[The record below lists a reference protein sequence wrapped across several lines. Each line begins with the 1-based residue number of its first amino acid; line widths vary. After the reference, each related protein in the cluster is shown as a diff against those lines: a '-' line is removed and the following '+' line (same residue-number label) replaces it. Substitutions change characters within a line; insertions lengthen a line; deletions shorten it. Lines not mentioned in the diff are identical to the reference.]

1 MTDWDAVGQSTAQD
15 GPMKRGAWFR
25 PKRHMRL
32 FTVLMGVSVL
42 LGATAPKDDAARR
55 LRATE
60 RAQAAQLAKQSRSA
74 HAAAAAALRE
84 QALAA
89 ERVATAAR
97 LRDIEAR
104 VQAAADQV
112 ADAQA
117 AQRVAEDEVA
127 QRTQDITAML
137 PLALRLSQY
146 PSETLLAS
154 QQPADKTVEG
164 VLATQGVSAELGRQ
178 VAALHEQQAQ
188 ARKLADDLARRQ
200 AALAEERRRQADTAA
215 ALDAQIKLAAQ
226 AQSEAADDASE
237 AAQAASALAAKAD
250 DLRSAIAAMDE
261 AERQAAQKAADDAAL
276 AQSQQRQAAADSARA
291 RQAALSRPA
300 GPGLPVSA
308 PKVTLVAGRIV
319 KLWGTPS
326 EDGPATGITY
336 SVAPAA
342 YVASPCAGRVAFAA
356 PFRSYGKL
364 MIIECGGGYDFV
376 MAGMARLDAPVGRK
390 LRPGEPV
397 GRMPDYDPA
406 HTPEKPALY
415 VELRRN
421 GQAINPLPYLNGK
434 A

>member
-1 MTDWDAVGQSTAQD
+1 MTDSAAARHGAAQEWPRLPRF
-15 GPMKRGAWFR
+15 GPSG
-25 PKRHMRL
+25 PRL
-32 FTVLMGVSVL
+32 VL
-42 LGATAPKDDAARR
+42 LFACLGLIVGGAAPKDEAARN

-60 RAQAAQLAKQSRSA
+60 RAHAALMAQQGKSA
-74 HAAAAAALRE
+74 RAAAAAAARE
-84 QALAA
+84 QTLAA
-89 ERVATAAR
+89 QRVATAAK

-104 VQAAADQV
+104 VQAAAEQV
-112 ADAQA
+112 EDAQA

-164 VLATQGVSAELGRQ
+164 VLATQGVSAELARQ

-188 ARKLADDLARRQ
+188 AKKLADDLAQRQ
-200 AALAEERRRQADTAA
+200 AALAAERKRQADAAA
-215 ALDAQIKLAAQ
+215 ALDAQIKAAGQ
-226 AQSEAADDASE
+226 AQNAALDEASA
-237 AAQAASALAAKAD
+237 AAQAASVLAAQAD

-261 AERQAAQKAADDAAL
+261 AERQAAQKAAEEAAL

-291 RQAALSRPA
+291 RQAVLSRPA
-300 GPGLPVSA
+300 GPGLPVTA

-319 KLWGTPS
+319 KLWGAPS

-342 YVASPCAGRVAFAA
+342 HVASPCAGRVAFAA

-376 MAGMARLDAPVGRK
+376 MAGMAQLDAPVGRK

-406 HTPEKPALY
+406 QRAEKPGLY